1 MAGLSGQF
9 RLEMVVTKNWRGWS
23 IRSGIR
29 NTSVLQPKIKF
40 TDLKGLKPQ
49 LTNEL
54 GIKSIEDQR
63 NISYNGKVLQ
73 FVICD
78 LLSSQSFKEK
88 KAEDVR
94 VLYVIHNDELVLE
107 TLVRHGVKEGRREY
121 FFPGFFD
128 ETLPRFKNGS
138 WLTAV
143 PKLVEFIRSKQHQI

>member
-1 MAGLSGQF
+1 MLTINEF
-9 RLEMVVTKNWRGWS
+9 VVNATW
-23 IRSGIR
+23 IL

-54 GIKSIEDQR
+54 GIKSIQDQR

-88 KAEDVR
+88 RAEDAR

-121 FFPGFFD
+121 FFQVS
-128 ETLPRFKNGS
+128 LM
-138 WLTAV
+138 
-143 PKLVEFIRSKQHQI
+143 KLCPDLKTVVG